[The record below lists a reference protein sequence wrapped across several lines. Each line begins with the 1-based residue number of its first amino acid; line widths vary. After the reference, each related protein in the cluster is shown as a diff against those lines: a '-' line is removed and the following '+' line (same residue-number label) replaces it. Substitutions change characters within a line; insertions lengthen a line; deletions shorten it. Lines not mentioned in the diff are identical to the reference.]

1 MASERSTDVQAFIGE
16 LDGGVFETKIG
27 AVLSEVSS
35 GVMNTKTK
43 GKVSLN
49 LEIEPFDEN
58 RVKIKHKLSYVRP
71 TNRGKISEEDTTETP
86 MYVNRGGRLTILQE
100 DRDNL
105 LTLAVNLTENSAQ
118 QVVNIVRNK
127 LIIYLITEYLYI
139 VRTYYVSELRRNR
152 N

>member
-27 AVLSEVSS
+27 AVLSEVAS

-100 DRDNL
+100 DQGQYAH
-105 LTLAVNLTENSAQ
+105 LAPNHLTEHARQIDSILNPSVPNLSQ
-118 QVVNIVRNK
+118 SKNK
-127 LIIYLITEYLYI
+127 EGTND
-139 VRTYYVSELRRNR
+139 V
-152 N
+152 

>member
-1 MASERSTDVQAFIGE
+1 MASERSTNVQAFIGE

-27 AVLSEVSS
+27 AVLSEVAS

-49 LEIEPFDEN
+49 LE
-58 RVKIKHKLSYVRP
+58 IKHKLSYVRP

-100 DRDNL
+100 DQGQL
-105 LTLAVNLTENSAQ
+105 LTLAGEPDG
-118 QVVNIVRNK
+118 K
-127 LIIYLITEYLYI
+127 L
-139 VRTYYVSELRRNR
+139 RAAGH
-152 N
+152 